1 MGEGRE
7 EGSSVMPELG
17 EEAKSFLQLLRE
29 NVLGCLF
36 GDQLL
41 KFSKGK
47 EILESVK
54 LEEVL
59 VMMRILKP

>member
-1 MGEGRE
+1 MGEGRK
-7 EGSSVMPELG
+7 EGSSVMPDLR

-47 EILESVK
+47 EILELVK

>member
-1 MGEGRE
+1 M
-7 EGSSVMPELG
+7 MPDLR

-47 EILESVK
+47 EILELVK

>member
-1 MGEGRE
+1 M
-7 EGSSVMPELG
+7 MPELG

>member
-1 MGEGRE
+1 M
-7 EGSSVMPELG
+7 MPELG

-29 NVLGCLF
+29 NVLGRLF

-47 EILESVK
+47 EILELLK
-54 LEEVL
+54 FEEVL